1 MSRYQLAQ
9 LNIATLKA
17 PLDDPIMAEFVANL
31 DRINTLA
38 DQSPG
43 FVWRLQS
50 EQGNA
55 TELRPFGDEILV
67 NLSVWQNVDA
77 LRQYVY
83 RSAHTDIMRRRKQWF
98 ERMTEAYMVLWWVPV
113 GHRPDPVEAK
123 ARLEL
128 LKQHGPTP
136 EAFSFRHPF
145 PAPDAESTPNPAGFT
160 DQCPAL

>member
-50 EQGNA
+50 DQGDA

-67 NLSVWQNVDA
+67 NLSVWQDTDA

-98 ERMTEAYMVLWWVPV
+98 ERMTEAYDDRGLYSAVV
-113 GHRPDPVEAK
+113 GADRSSSRPGRSENPIGITQAARTDPGGI
-123 ARLEL
+123 
-128 LKQHGPTP
+128 Q
-136 EAFSFRHPF
+136 F
-145 PAPDAESTPNPAGFT
+145 PASVPGP
-160 DQCPAL
+160 